1 MTDMNTSATGAAK
14 RPTFLTV
21 LCILSFIGCGLGLF
35 SGISGYF
42 TSKALDNGS
51 MEKMMEGLGEA
62 SGDANASA
70 EVQEGMANVDQAM
83 DALGVDF
90 GAMANNSLA
99 QGILCIVVLIGVLMM
114 WKLKKTGF
122 YVYTASNLAYAAC
135 PFIFMGGLAG
145 GMMGILGAIG
155 PIVFIILYGLN
166 LKHMS

>member
-1 MTDMNTSATGAAK
+1 MNTSATGAPK

-42 TSKALDNGS
+42 TAKAMDNGS
-51 MEKMMEGLGEA
+51 MGKMMEGLSEA
-62 SGDANASA
+62 AGDAAAADSM
-70 EVQEGMANVDQAM
+70 QDGMADVDKAM
-83 DALGVDF
+83 DALGMDF

-99 QGILCIVVLIGVLMM
+99 QGLLCIVVLIGVFMM

-155 PIVFIILYGLN
+155 PILFIILYGLN
-166 LKHMS
+166 VKHMS